1 MGYQTQLSTLSEY
14 STALLP
20 PSHPSSKRV
29 RAIASRI
36 IEASGLGRV
45 KSGTELGA
53 VEGKVPTF
61 GGGGQ
66 MGGLDVGEVLFGGDE
81 GNAVRE
87 GKETEWEV
95 SFCSSNLGHVLIDR
109 CTSSTIRA

>member
-1 MGYQTQLSTLSEY
+1 M
-14 STALLP
+14 
-20 PSHPSSKRV
+20 
-29 RAIASRI
+29 
-36 IEASGLGRV
+36 GRV

-61 GGGGQ
+61 GGGGE

-87 GKETEWEV
+87 GKDTEWEV
-95 SFCSSNLGHVLIDR
+95 CSM
-109 CTSSTIRA
+109 SSRTHS